1 MTGPRDDAMDAPSSR
16 PLDPASPPA
25 EPPPITPAVA
35 GTDVLAE
42 VEPAPGPAT
51 PPAEP
56 PPVPDAIR
64 DLPLSGRRI
73 VPIALDLLL
82 RAEPQ
87 LRAASFYI
95 GFLLAATVAPAVAL
109 FGGAAVVLGDA
120 LFDPFAAL
128 DAWSAWLALAGL
140 VALPGFFVAA
150 VESRVLATAVIAAAI
165 EGRPLTMGGLLA
177 LSRRRFWTAARAAF
191 LVGIV
196 VVVGQTV
203 GETLVAGVADAY
215 GEIAFGASLLGGVVL
230 STPFVYAFAGVV
242 VGEVGAL
249 EAIRRSWRLFR
260 ARPRLAVVVTVFS
273 LITQFVLLFAFSAG
287 TDVAVRVLDALGIG
301 GEIPLAAAV
310 AAAIVMVFGLG
321 TLLFL
326 AEAIAA
332 TPAVHAFVALT
343 YYTRGLEAGRRP
355 EDEARGRRAWLT
367 RPLVVGVV
375 LGFGA
380 LAMGLAALG
389 G

>member
-1 MTGPRDDAMDAPSSR
+1 MIGPRDEPTGPAALDTPPGDNEPTAP
-16 PLDPASPPA
+16 PALDTPPDGPASIA
-25 EPPPITPAVA
+25 EPLPA
-35 GTDVLAE
+35 
-42 VEPAPGPAT
+42 
-51 PPAEP
+51 P

-64 DLPLSGRRI
+64 ELPLSGRRI

-87 LRAASFYI
+87 LRAASFYV
-95 GFLLAATVAPAVAL
+95 GFLLAVTVAPAVAL
-109 FGGAAVVLGDA
+109 FGGGALVLGDA
-120 LFDPFAAL
+120 LFDPFTTPGE
-128 DAWSAWLALAGL
+128 WSAWLGIAAF
-140 VALPGFFVAA
+140 VAVPGFFVAA
-150 VESRVLATAVIAAAI
+150 VESRILATAVIAAAI
-165 EGRPLTMGGLLA
+165 EGRPLAMGGLLA

-196 VVVGQTV
+196 IVIGQTV
-203 GETLVAGVADAY
+203 GETLTAGIADDY

-249 EAIRRSWRLFR
+249 EGIRRSWRLFR

-273 LITQFVLLFAFSAG
+273 LVTQFVLLFAFSAG
-287 TDVAVRVLDALGIG
+287 TDVAVRVLDVLGIG
-301 GEIPLAAAV
+301 GDIPLVAAA

-343 YYTRGLEAGRRP
+343 YYTHGLEAGRRP
-355 EDEARGRRAWLT
+355 EDEARGRRAWMT
-367 RPLVVGVV
+367 HPLVIGSAIA
-375 LGFGA
+375 FGS

-389 G
+389 A

>member
-1 MTGPRDDAMDAPSSR
+1 VIGPRDAPIG
-16 PLDPASPPA
+16 PAAP
-25 EPPPITPAVA
+25 EA
-35 GTDVLAE
+35 GSAALEVPNAS
-42 VEPAPGPAT
+42 VEPST
-51 PPAEP
+51 PPDPDPGTIAAP

-64 DLPLSGRRI
+64 ELPLSGRRI

-82 RAEPQ
+82 RAEPR
-87 LRAASFYI
+87 LRAASFYV
-95 GFLLAATVAPAVAL
+95 GFLLAATAPAVAL
-109 FGGAAVVLGDA
+109 FGGGALVLGDA
-120 LFDPFAAL
+120 LFDPFTTPGE
-128 DAWSAWLALAGL
+128 WSAWLGLAAL
-140 VALPGFFVAA
+140 VAVPGFFVAA
-150 VESRVLATAVIAAAI
+150 VESRILATAVIAAAI
-165 EGRPLTMGGLLA
+165 EGRPLAMGGLLA

-196 VVVGQTV
+196 VVIGQTV
-203 GETLVAGVADAY
+203 GQTLTAGIADDY

-249 EAIRRSWRLFR
+249 EGIRRSWRLFR

-273 LITQFVLLFAFSAG
+273 LVTQFVLLFAFSAG
-287 TDVAVRVLDALGIG
+287 TDVAVRVLDVLGIG
-301 GEIPLAAAV
+301 GDIPLVAAV

-343 YYTRGLEAGRRP
+343 YYTHGLEAGRRP

-367 RPLVVGVV
+367 RPLIVGVLV
-375 LGFGA
+375 GFGS

-389 G
+389 A